1 MISPLA
7 RYCSIIHVMKTLD
20 CSYTS
25 YNIGALSYSMV
36 ARSVWR
42 RSAWLLGLL
51 CLFLATYSSQPS
63 VALQVAGLYSQKVP
77 VLNESNS
84 ERNRAFGEALAAV
97 IVKVTG
103 EQRWLLDPVVVN
115 AVRNAQSYV
124 ERVKF
129 SGESIPSEIVE
140 ARADDASSSV
150 QGTTANLD
158 ASAEI
163 SELTAAE
170 VASTPGVFPAPAEAV
185 TAPPTEQRFINV
197 DFSATLIN
205 ELLLDAKIPVW
216 DSNRPSVLV
225 WMALQD
231 EVGDRSLLS
240 SETNPEIVKLI
251 RDFADERGLPII
263 FPVLDF
269 EDRRNVTE
277 DTIWSLDESVVRQAS
292 ERYGADS
299 IMSGRLHFTAGGD
312 LVGVWQFI
320 FQDQTLRFD
329 GYDKELMP
337 YLSAPLDK
345 ITTQLASYFA
355 IVPETSDFE
364 IVQLRVDGVGTLQ
377 AYSSLMTYVNALGLV
392 ESATTVALDGE
403 RLDLRL
409 SLLGNPNQLAELI
422 ALDRDLLPIQSISLE
437 NQLQLHYRWTR

>member
-1 MISPLA
+1 
-7 RYCSIIHVMKTLD
+7 
-20 CSYTS
+20 
-25 YNIGALSYSMV
+25 MV

-51 CLFLATYSSQPS
+51 CLLLATYSSQPS

-337 YLSAPLDK
+337 YLRAPLDK

-422 ALDRDLLPIQSISLE
+422 ALDRDLLPIQNISLE

>member
-1 MISPLA
+1 
-7 RYCSIIHVMKTLD
+7 MKTID
-20 CSYTS
+20 WPYHCYK
-25 YNIGALSYSMV
+25 IDALSYLM
-36 ARSVWR
+36 ATQLVWR
-42 RSAWLLGLL
+42 RSKWLGGLL
-51 CLFLATYSSQPS
+51 CLLIATYSFQPS
-63 VALQVAGLYSQKVP
+63 VALQVTGLYSQKVP
-77 VLNESNS
+77 VQNESNS
-84 ERNRAFGEALAAV
+84 QRNRAFGDALAAV

-103 EQRWLLDPVVVN
+103 EQRWLLDPVVVK

-124 ERVKF
+124 ERF
-129 SGESIPSEIVE
+129 NYSSELIPSEIVATSE
-140 ARADDASSSV
+140 NDAPGSV
-150 QGTTANLD
+150 QGTTANSD
-158 ASAEI
+158 AF
-163 SELTAAE
+163 SETPELAAAE
-170 VASTPGVFPAPAEAV
+170 MAAIPGVSLVSPGIPAPAAAEAV
-185 TAPPTEQRFINV
+185 TEAPTEQRFINV

-205 ELLLDAKIPVW
+205 ELLLEAKIPVW

-231 EVGDRSLLS
+231 EAGDRSLLS

-251 RDFADERGLPII
+251 RDFADDRGLPII

-277 DTIWSLDESVVRQAS
+277 DTIWSLDESIVRQAS

-377 AYSSLMTYVNALGLV
+377 AYTSLMNYVNALGLV
-392 ESATTVALDGE
+392 ESATTIALDGE
-403 RLDLRL
+403 RLDLNL

-422 ALDRDLLPIQSISLE
+422 ALDRDLLPIQSLGLE